1 MPVLYIKLLLPGKTL
16 KHNDR
21 YYTRLDKLSNSAS
34 KQMHVTEH
42 YHMGINYDEWKGHVF
57 TAESAFDNKLLIY
70 DAQIGDFLNISALGD
85 VKTIGIL
92 KVDKMMFNI
101 NVLDN
106 ISMSI

>member
-1 MPVLYIKLLLPGKTL
+1 MLPGKTL
-16 KHNDR
+16 KHNGR

-57 TAESAFDNKLLIY
+57 TALIY
-70 DAQIGDFLNISALGD
+70 DAQIGDSLNISALGD

-101 NVLDN
+101 NVLNN

>member
-1 MPVLYIKLLLPGKTL
+1 
-16 KHNDR
+16 
-21 YYTRLDKLSNSAS
+21 
-34 KQMHVTEH
+34 MHVTEH
-42 YHMGINYDEWKGHVF
+42 YHMGINYDEQKGHVF
-57 TAESAFDNKLLIY
+57 TAERAFDNKLLIY
-70 DAQIGDFLNISALGD
+70 DAQIGDSLNINALGD

>member
-1 MPVLYIKLLLPGKTL
+1 
-16 KHNDR
+16 
-21 YYTRLDKLSNSAS
+21 
-34 KQMHVTEH
+34 
-42 YHMGINYDEWKGHVF
+42 MGINYDEWKGHVF
-57 TAESAFDNKLLIY
+57 TAERAFDNKFLIY
-70 DAQIGDFLNISALGD
+70 NAQIGDFLNINALGD

>member
-1 MPVLYIKLLLPGKTL
+1 M
-16 KHNDR
+16 
-21 YYTRLDKLSNSAS
+21 
-34 KQMHVTEH
+34 
-42 YHMGINYDEWKGHVF
+42 F
-57 TAESAFDNKLLIY
+57 TAERAFDNKLLIY
-70 DAQIGDFLNISALGD
+70 DAQIGDFLNINALGD

>member
-1 MPVLYIKLLLPGKTL
+1 M
-16 KHNDR
+16 
-21 YYTRLDKLSNSAS
+21 
-34 KQMHVTEH
+34 
-42 YHMGINYDEWKGHVF
+42 F
-57 TAESAFDNKLLIY
+57 TAERAFDNKLLIY
-70 DAQIGDFLNISALGD
+70 DAQIGDSLNISALGY